1 LQRLFGCNR
10 SAAPPAD
17 SLPSGGTEPS
27 AHCRFGLDAVVFAD
41 AYETS
46 ARDDK
51 QERRSDLPF
60 TTRERP

>member
-27 AHCRFGLDAVVFAD
+27 AHCRFGPDAVVFAD
-41 AYETS
+41 AYETP
-46 ARDDK
+46 APDEEHQR
-51 QERRSDLPF
+51 
-60 TTRERP
+60 TRALS

>member
-41 AYETS
+41 AYETPAPDEQR
-46 ARDDK
+46 AR
-51 QERRSDLPF
+51 QGAVA
-60 TTRERP
+60 